1 MTVKQLFSYTVFCA
15 IAVSTPVNGV
25 ELHLFPSL
33 EKYDTEEIQL
43 HGLATLYPGRV
54 LFEHPSLS
62 ASCENREPA
71 RVEDL
76 PREIKYIR
84 LYHLD
89 GAQAVLKQ
97 QRAHPALIVDF
108 RYLKSELAA
117 LQSLNAFEQNACLN
131 GLTTT
136 GQVPDGLISATN
148 NTGDSSAPQRS
159 TPVIVLCNRETAGPF
174 EAVLERLQRAGAI
187 IAVGE
192 ATAGRTG
199 FYEKTNYE
207 AWTLHGEIRPDAET
221 SLVGTGFLPRIHL
234 TTSAEENYLSYH
246 RYEAGTSIVRLLRQE
261 RHTAA
266 DADHNEPFDIEK
278 ITPDPVLQRGVDIVT
293 ALQVLKSN
301 TPQRADSSQK
311 R

>member
-84 LYHLD
+84 LYRLD

-136 GQVPDGLISATN
+136 GQVP
-148 NTGDSSAPQRS
+148 
-159 TPVIVLCNRETAGPF
+159 
-174 EAVLERLQRAGAI
+174 
-187 IAVGE
+187 
-192 ATAGRTG
+192 
-199 FYEKTNYE
+199 
-207 AWTLHGEIRPDAET
+207 
-221 SLVGTGFLPRIHL
+221 
-234 TTSAEENYLSYH
+234 
-246 RYEAGTSIVRLLRQE
+246 
-261 RHTAA
+261 
-266 DADHNEPFDIEK
+266 
-278 ITPDPVLQRGVDIVT
+278 
-293 ALQVLKSN
+293 
-301 TPQRADSSQK
+301 
-311 R
+311 